1 MQEEQ
6 RRIIIGT
13 TEAEIAQ
20 QLTADLTGDEDLV
33 YYEAEIDQAGFETL
47 LIIDI
52 DLGGGFESGY
62 ATTSFTAPV
71 PVPDNF
77 RLAIHKEGFLDSA
90 GKLFGMQDVVLGY
103 PDFDERFIIK
113 TNDEVKVKALFG
125 DEGVRTTLLSIP
137 HFLLHIGHREIEG
150 IKRNLLELEI
160 EEGITD
166 PATLLG
172 IYHAFFNL
180 LKKISGPL
188 SPGEESLSNPSGGEL
203 GSNHLPSSNSL

>member
-1 MQEEQ
+1 MQEEE
-6 RRIIIGT
+6 RRIIAGA
-13 TEAEIAQ
+13 TEEEIAQ
-20 QLTADLTGDEDLV
+20 QLTADLTVDENLV
-33 YYEAEIDQAGFETL
+33 YYEAEIDQDGFKTL

-62 ATTSFTAPV
+62 ATTSFTSPV

-77 RLAIHKEGFLDSA
+77 KLAIHKEGFLDSA

-103 PDFDERFIIK
+103 PDFDERFIVR
-113 TNDEVKVKALFG
+113 TNDEVKVKTLFG
-125 DEGVRTTLLSIP
+125 DEAVRTTLLSIP
-137 HFLLHIGHREIEG
+137 HLLLHIGHREIEG

-166 PATLLG
+166 PAALLA
-172 IYHAFFNL
+172 IYQAFFNL

-188 SPGEESLSNPSGGEL
+188 PPGA
-203 GSNHLPSSNSL
+203 

>member
-1 MQEEQ
+1 MQEEE
-6 RRIIIGT
+6 RKIITGA
-13 TEAEIAQ
+13 TEEEIAQ
-20 QLTADLTGDEDLV
+20 QLTADLTGGEDLV
-33 YYEAEIDQAGFETL
+33 YYEAEIDQAGFKTL

-77 RLAIHKEGFLDSA
+77 KLAIHKEGFLDSA

-103 PDFDERFIIK
+103 PDFDKRFIVK
-113 TNDEVKVKALFG
+113 TNDEAKVKTLFS
-125 DEGVRTTLLSIP
+125 DEEVRATLLSVP

-166 PATLLG
+166 PAALLA
-172 IYHAFFNL
+172 IYQVFFNL
-180 LKKISGPL
+180 LKKIGNGPL
-188 SPGEESLSNPSGGEL
+188 SPDGKASPTPPVEGLRADS
-203 GSNHLPSSNSL
+203 H

>member
-1 MQEEQ
+1 MQEEE
-6 RRIIIGT
+6 RKIITGA
-13 TEAEIAQ
+13 TEEEIAQ
-20 QLTADLTGDEDLV
+20 QLAADLTGDEDLV

-71 PVPDNF
+71 PVPDDF

-103 PDFDERFIIK
+103 PDFDERFIVK
-113 TNDEVKVKALFG
+113 TNDQAKVKALFS
-125 DEGVRTTLLSIP
+125 DKEVRTTLLSIP
-137 HFLLHIGHREIEG
+137 HFLLHIGHREIDG

-166 PATLLG
+166 PAALLA
-172 IYHAFFNL
+172 IYHVFFNL
-180 LKKISGPL
+180 LKDISGPGL
-188 SPGEESLSNPSGGEL
+188 LNPASPIPSGG
-203 GSNHLPSSNSL
+203 GAQAK